1 MTFGVGGEFNILK
14 DMPKEGL
21 KFHNHII
28 LLASILGYLIEFLPV
43 IIWFMW
49 DERTSTAY
57 TKGIV
62 KYLKKSK
69 HSYL

>member
-28 LLASILGYLIEFLPV
+28 LLASILGYLIEFLPI
-43 IIWFMW
+43 IIWFTW
-49 DERTSTAY
+49 DERTSTTY
-57 TKGIV
+57 TRRNSQILEEV
-62 KYLKKSK
+62 
-69 HSYL
+69 